1 MKELVSIIIPAYQEE
16 KRIGRCLESVLR
28 SSYQNLEIVVVN
40 DGSTDKTEEIVRSF
54 MEKLEAG
61 GPVIELICIPN
72 HGPAHARNVGL
83 RRAKG
88 KFIGFV
94 DADDTIAPYMIERL
108 AASLRRGNELAV
120 CGMLI
125 CTKNG
130 RTALRRQYHLKE
142 QRHRCPVA
150 ALEMA
155 MWGQILMS
163 SGPAL
168 FLREK
173 ILDKEGKLLIFFPE
187 NVFNFEDFI
196 FICNYLHCCE
206 GFLEVLPF
214 YGYFYCKRKG
224 SFSTKVYPVEELYQ
238 DLQPILRVGEQ
249 IDDGH
254 FEAHK
259 LQYAFRFMAF
269 WYEETYRCSR
279 KEFSKGCESWKMC
292 MRELERYAEIYMK
305 APNVMPHR
313 KLAMWIVRNH
323 PNLGWFLAKTIGS
336 VILR

>member
-16 KRIGRCLESVLR
+16 KRIGRCLESILR
-28 SSYQNLEIVVVN
+28 SSYQHLELIVVN
-40 DGSTDKTEEIVRSF
+40 DGSTDKTEDVVRSF
-54 MEKLEAG
+54 MERTEPG
-61 GPVIELICIPN
+61 GPVIELISIPN
-72 HGPAHARNVGL
+72 GGAGRARNVGL
-83 RRAKG
+83 QRARG
-88 KFIGFV
+88 EFVGFV
-94 DADDTIAPYMIERL
+94 DADDMIHANMIERL
-108 AASLRRGNELAV
+108 SASLRKGNDMAA
-120 CGMLI
+120 CGILF
-125 CTKNG
+125 CTQKG
-130 RTALRRQYHLKE
+130 KRALRQYGLRE
-142 QRHRCPVA
+142 QHRRCPQQ
-150 ALEMA
+150 ALEMV
-155 MWGQILMS
+155 MWEQLLMS
-163 SGPAL
+163 SGTAL
-168 FLREK
+168 FWREK
-173 ILDKEGKLLIFFPE
+173 ICDEIGGLLVSFPE
-187 NVFNFEDFI
+187 EAINFEDFT
-196 FICNYLHCCE
+196 FICEYLQHCD

-214 YGYFYCKRKG
+214 RGYLYCKHQDSLSARAY
-224 SFSTKVYPVEELYQ
+224 SAEELYQ